1 MRQLKL
7 RRTLTQLNQT
17 KDKAADVFE
26 ANSKAQLI
34 KEVKK
39 CRIECDGN
47 SLLHLVRS
55 SFIGIG

>member
-7 RRTLTQLNQT
+7 RRTLTQLNQI

-39 CRIECDGN
+39 C
-47 SLLHLVRS
+47 
-55 SFIGIG
+55 